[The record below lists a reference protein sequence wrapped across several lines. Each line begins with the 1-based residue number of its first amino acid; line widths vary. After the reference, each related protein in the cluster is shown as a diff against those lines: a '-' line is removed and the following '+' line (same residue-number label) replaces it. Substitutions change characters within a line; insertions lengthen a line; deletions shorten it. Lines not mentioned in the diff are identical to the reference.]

1 MNAPFTLTAGAH
13 SRSRDFRIFPVSLF
27 GISATIAIRCGYL

>member
-1 MNAPFTLTAGAH
+1 MTPPFTPTAGAH

-27 GISATIAIRCGYL
+27 GISATIAIRRGYL

>member
-1 MNAPFTLTAGAH
+1 MTPPFTLIAGAH

-27 GISATIAIRCGYL
+27 GISATIAIRRGYL